1 MATIKLYLDTRAN
14 AVGTPAPVKIALN
27 MHGDTVMQ
35 STGIKILPDQW
46 DKKSCKVIKHPQ
58 KQILNTVL
66 ASRLND
72 WEMAMLKLVE
82 TGEARN
88 TKSASELKRKIV
100 EVLSPKDTEEEAG
113 DFFAHYIKYASNRR
127 TSGTREAYRQ
137 TLRRMEA
144 FDKDIRTRT
153 FEDINKRW
161 LTDFEAF
168 MAQTAHSANS
178 RAFHFRNIRAVF
190 NDALD
195 EEITKA
201 YPFRKFKIRKEP
213 TAKRSLSVEQ
223 LRTLAN
229 YPCEEYQRQY
239 RDIFMLMFY
248 LIGMNAVDLFKA
260 KPDALSGGRLEY
272 VRSKTYK
279 QYSIKIEPEA
289 MALLEK
295 YKGKR
300 HLISVMDTRRDYKA
314 YLHRMN
320 DALKLIGDV
329 KVCNSKGKKEHAP
342 LFPKISQYWCRHS
355 WATIAASLDIPKET
369 IAAALGHGG
378 NTVTDIYIDFDRKKV
393 DEANRRVLDWVLY
406 GKRQ

>member
-14 AVGTPAPVKIALN
+14 AAGTPAPVKIALN

-35 STGIKILPDQW
+35 STGIKIMPDQW
-46 DKKSCKVIKHPQ
+46 DKKSCKVVKHPQ
-58 KQILNTVL
+58 KQILNTML
-66 ASRLND
+66 ASRLNE
-72 WEMAMLKLVE
+72 WEMALLKLVE

-223 LRTLAN
+223 LRTLATF
-229 YPCEEYQRQY
+229 PCEEYQKQY

-248 LIGMNAVDLFKA
+248 LIGVNAVDLFKA
-260 KPDALSGGRLEY
+260 KRDAVSGGRFEY
-272 VRSKTYK
+272 IRSKTYK
-279 QYSIKIEPEA
+279 PYSIKIEPEA
-289 MALLEK
+289 KVLLEK
-295 YKGKR
+295 YKGKE
-300 HLISVMDTRRDYKA
+300 HLISVMDTRNDYKA

-320 DALKLIGDV
+320 DALKRIGDV
-329 KVCNSKGKKEHAP
+329 SVCNSKGKKVYKP

-355 WATIAASLDIPKET
+355 WATIAASLEIPKET

-378 NTVTDIYIDFDRKKV
+378 NTVTDIYIDFDRRKV
-393 DEANRRVLDWVLY
+393 DEANRRVIDWVLY
-406 GKRQ
+406 GKK

>member
-223 LRTLAN
+223 LRTLATF
-229 YPCEEYQRQY
+229 PCEEYQKQY

-248 LIGMNAVDLFKA
+248 LIGVNAVDLFKA
-260 KPDALSGGRLEY
+260 KRDAVSDGRFEY
-272 VRSKTYK
+272 IRSKTYK
-279 QYSIKIEPEA
+279 PYSIKIEPEA
-289 MALLEK
+289 KVLLEK
-295 YKGKR
+295 YKGKE
-300 HLISVMDTRRDYKA
+300 HLISVMDTRNDYKA

-320 DALKLIGDV
+320 DALKRIGDV
-329 KVCNSKGKKEHAP
+329 SVCNSKGKKVYKP

-355 WATIAASLDIPKET
+355 WATIAAKLEIPKET

-378 NTVTDIYIDFDRKKV
+378 NTVTDIYIDFDRRKV
-393 DEANRRVLDWVLY
+393 DEANRRVIDWVLY

>member
-223 LRTLAN
+223 LRTLATF
-229 YPCEEYQRQY
+229 PCEEYQKQY

-248 LIGMNAVDLFKA
+248 LIGVNAVDLFKA
-260 KPDALSGGRLEY
+260 KRDAVSDGRFEY
-272 VRSKTYK
+272 IRSKTYK
-279 QYSIKIEPEA
+279 PYSIKIEPEA
-289 MALLEK
+289 KVLLEK
-295 YKGKR
+295 YKGKE

-320 DALKLIGDV
+320 DALKRIGDV
-329 KVCNSKGKKEHAP
+329 SVCNLKGKKAYKP

-355 WATIAASLDIPKET
+355 WATIAASLEIPKET

-378 NTVTDIYIDFDRKKV
+378 NTVTDIYIDFDRRKV
-393 DEANRRVLDWVLY
+393 DEANRRVIDWVLY
-406 GKRQ
+406 GKK

>member
-1 MATIKLYLDTRAN
+1 MATIKLYLDTRAS
-14 AVGTPAPVKIALN
+14 AAGTPAPVKIALN

-35 STGIKILPDQW
+35 STGIKITPDQW
-46 DKKSCKVIKHPQ
+46 DKKSCKVVKHPQ
-58 KQILNTVL
+58 KQILNTML
-66 ASRLND
+66 ASRLNE
-72 WEMAMLKLVE
+72 WEMALLKLME

-88 TKSASELKRKIV
+88 ARSASELKRIIIKTIT
-100 EVLSPKDTEEEAG
+100 PKDTEEETG
-113 DFFAHYIKYASNRR
+113 DFFTHYIKYASSRR

-168 MAQTAHSANS
+168 MSQTAHSANA

-195 EEITKA
+195 EEITTA
-201 YPFRKFKIRKEP
+201 YPFRKFKIRREA
-213 TAKRSLSVEQ
+213 TAKRSLTVEQ
-223 LRTLAN
+223 LRTLAA
-229 YPCEEYQRQY
+229 YHCEEHQRQY
-239 RDIFMLMFY
+239 RDLFMLMFY
-248 LIGMNAVDLFKA
+248 LIGINAVDLFKA
-260 KPDALSGGRLEY
+260 KPDCVSDGRLEY
-272 VRSKTYK
+272 IRSKTYK
-279 QYSIKIEPEA
+279 PYSIKIEPEA
-289 MALLEK
+289 QALLEK
-295 YKGKR
+295 YRGKG
-300 HLISVMDTRRDYKA
+300 HLISVMDTRQDYKA

-320 DALKLIGDV
+320 DALKRIGEV
-329 KVCNSKGKKEHAP
+329 SVCSPKGKKAYKP

-378 NTVTDIYIDFDRKKV
+378 HTVTDIYIDFDRRKV
-393 DEANRRVLDWVLY
+393 DEANRRVIDWVLY
-406 GKRQ
+406 GKRK

>member
-223 LRTLAN
+223 LRTLATF
-229 YPCEEYQRQY
+229 PCEEYQKQY

-248 LIGMNAVDLFKA
+248 LIGVNAVDLFKA
-260 KPDALSGGRLEY
+260 KRDAVSDGRFEY
-272 VRSKTYK
+272 IRSKTYK
-279 QYSIKIEPEA
+279 PYSIKIEPEA
-289 MALLEK
+289 KVLLEK
-295 YKGKR
+295 YKGKE
-300 HLISVMDTRRDYKA
+300 HLISVMATRREYKA
-314 YLHRMN
+314 YLPRMN
-320 DALKLIGDV
+320 DALNRIGDV
-329 KVCNSKGKKEHAP
+329 SVCNSKGKKVYKP

-355 WATIAASLDIPKET
+355 WATIAAKLEIPKET

-378 NTVTDIYIDFDRKKV
+378 NTVTDIYIDFDRRKV
-393 DEANRRVLDWVLY
+393 DEANRRVIDWVLY
-406 GKRQ
+406 GKK

>member
-1 MATIKLYLDTRAN
+1 
-14 AVGTPAPVKIALN
+14 

-223 LRTLAN
+223 LRTLATF
-229 YPCEEYQRQY
+229 PCEEYQKQY

-248 LIGMNAVDLFKA
+248 LIGVNAVDLFKA
-260 KPDALSGGRLEY
+260 KRDAVSDGRFEY
-272 VRSKTYK
+272 IRSKTYK
-279 QYSIKIEPEA
+279 PYSIKIEPEA
-289 MALLEK
+289 KVLLEK
-295 YKGKR
+295 YKGKE
-300 HLISVMDTRRDYKA
+300 HLISVMDTRNDYKA

-320 DALKLIGDV
+320 DALKRIGDV
-329 KVCNSKGKKEHAP
+329 SVCNSKGKKVYKP

-355 WATIAASLDIPKET
+355 WATIAAKLEIPKET

-378 NTVTDIYIDFDRKKV
+378 NTVTDIYIDFDRRKV
-393 DEANRRVLDWVLY
+393 DEANRRVIDWVLY
-406 GKRQ
+406 GKK

>member
-1 MATIKLYLDTRAN
+1 M
-14 AVGTPAPVKIALN
+14 
-27 MHGDTVMQ
+27 
-35 STGIKILPDQW
+35 
-46 DKKSCKVIKHPQ
+46 
-58 KQILNTVL
+58 
-66 ASRLND
+66 
-72 WEMAMLKLVE
+72 
-82 TGEARN
+82 
-88 TKSASELKRKIV
+88 
-100 EVLSPKDTEEEAG
+100 AG
-113 DFFAHYIKYASNRR
+113 DFFTHYIKYASSRR

-213 TAKRSLSVEQ
+213 TAKRSLSMEQ
-223 LRTLAN
+223 LRTLATF
-229 YPCEEYQRQY
+229 PCEEYQKQY

-248 LIGMNAVDLFKA
+248 LIGVNAVDLFKA
-260 KPDALSGGRLEY
+260 KRDAVSDGRFEY
-272 VRSKTYK
+272 IRSKTYK
-279 QYSIKIEPEA
+279 PYSIKIEPEA
-289 MALLEK
+289 KVLLEK
-295 YKGKR
+295 YKGKE
-300 HLISVMDTRRDYKA
+300 HLISVMDTRNDYKA

-320 DALKLIGDV
+320 DALKRIGDV
-329 KVCNSKGKKEHAP
+329 SVCNSKGKKVYKP

-355 WATIAASLDIPKET
+355 WATIAAKLEIPKET

-378 NTVTDIYIDFDRKKV
+378 NTVTDIYIDFDRRKV
-393 DEANRRVLDWVLY
+393 DEANRRVIDWVLY

>member
-153 FEDINKRW
+153 FDDINKRW

-223 LRTLAN
+223 LRTLATF
-229 YPCEEYQRQY
+229 PCEEYQKQY

-248 LIGMNAVDLFKA
+248 LIGVNAVDLFKA
-260 KPDALSGGRLEY
+260 KRDAVSDGRFEY
-272 VRSKTYK
+272 IRSKTYK
-279 QYSIKIEPEA
+279 PYSIKIEPEA
-289 MALLEK
+289 KVLLEK
-295 YKGKR
+295 YKGKE
-300 HLISVMDTRRDYKA
+300 HLISVMDTRNDYKA

-320 DALKLIGDV
+320 DALKRIGDV
-329 KVCNSKGKKEHAP
+329 SVCNSKGKKVYKP

-355 WATIAASLDIPKET
+355 WATIAAKLEIPKET

-378 NTVTDIYIDFDRKKV
+378 NTVTDIYIDFDRRKV
-393 DEANRRVLDWVLY
+393 DEANRRVIDWVLY
-406 GKRQ
+406 GKK

>member
-14 AVGTPAPVKIALN
+14 AAGTPAPVKIALN

-35 STGIKILPDQW
+35 STGIKIMPDQW
-46 DKKSCKVIKHPQ
+46 DKKSCKVVKHPQ
-58 KQILNTVL
+58 KQILNTML
-66 ASRLND
+66 ASRLNE
-72 WEMAMLKLVE
+72 WEMALLKLME

-88 TKSASELKRKIV
+88 ARSASELKRKII
-100 EVLSPKDTEEEAG
+100 ETITPKDTEEVAG
-113 DFFAHYIKYASNRR
+113 DFFTHYIKYASSRR

-168 MAQTAHSANS
+168 MSQTAHSANA

-223 LRTLAN
+223 LRTLATF
-229 YPCEEYQRQY
+229 PCEEYQKQY

-248 LIGMNAVDLFKA
+248 LIGVNAVDLFKA
-260 KPDALSGGRLEY
+260 KRDAVSDGRFEY
-272 VRSKTYK
+272 IRSKTYK
-279 QYSIKIEPEA
+279 PYSIKIEPEA
-289 MALLEK
+289 KVLLEK
-295 YKGKR
+295 YKGKE

-320 DALKLIGDV
+320 DALKRIGDV
-329 KVCNSKGKKEHAP
+329 SVCNPKGKKMYNP

-355 WATIAASLDIPKET
+355 WATIAAKLEIPKET

>member
-14 AVGTPAPVKIALN
+14 AAGTPAPVKIALN

-35 STGIKILPDQW
+35 STGIKIMPDQW
-46 DKKSCKVIKHPQ
+46 DKKSCKVVKHPQ
-58 KQILNTVL
+58 KQILNTML
-66 ASRLND
+66 ASRLNE
-72 WEMAMLKLVE
+72 WEMALLKLME

-88 TKSASELKRKIV
+88 ARSASELKRKIV

-168 MAQTAHSANS
+168 MSQTAHSANA

-223 LRTLAN
+223 LRTLATF
-229 YPCEEYQRQY
+229 PCEEYQKQY

-248 LIGMNAVDLFKA
+248 LIGVNAVDLFKA
-260 KPDALSGGRLEY
+260 KRDAVSDGRFEY
-272 VRSKTYK
+272 IRSKTYK
-279 QYSIKIEPEA
+279 PYSIKIEPEA
-289 MALLEK
+289 KVLLEK
-295 YKGKR
+295 YKGKE

-320 DALKLIGDV
+320 DALKRIGDV
-329 KVCNSKGKKEHAP
+329 SVCNPKGKKMCKP

-355 WATIAASLDIPKET
+355 WATIAAKLEIPKET

-378 NTVTDIYIDFDRKKV
+378 NTVTDIYIDFDRRKV
-393 DEANRRVLDWVLY
+393 DEANRRVIDWVLY
-406 GKRQ
+406 GKK

>member
-14 AVGTPAPVKIALN
+14 AAGTPAPVKIALN

-35 STGIKILPDQW
+35 STGIKIMPDQW
-46 DKKSCKVIKHPQ
+46 DKKSCKVVKHPQ
-58 KQILNTVL
+58 KQILNTML
-66 ASRLND
+66 ASRLNE
-72 WEMAMLKLVE
+72 WEMALLKLME

-88 TKSASELKRKIV
+88 ARSASELKRKII
-100 EVLSPKDTEEEAG
+100 ETITPKDTEEVAG
-113 DFFAHYIKYASNRR
+113 DFFIHYIKYASSRR

-168 MAQTAHSANS
+168 MSQTAHSANA

-195 EEITKA
+195 EEITTA
-201 YPFRKFKIRKEP
+201 YPFRKFKIRREP

-223 LRTLAN
+223 LRTLATF
-229 YPCEEYQRQY
+229 PCEEYQKQY

-248 LIGMNAVDLFKA
+248 LIGVNAVDLFKA
-260 KPDALSGGRLEY
+260 KRDAVSDGRFEY
-272 VRSKTYK
+272 IRSKTYK
-279 QYSIKIEPEA
+279 PYSIKIEPEA
-289 MALLEK
+289 KVLLEK
-295 YKGKR
+295 YKGKE
-300 HLISVMDTRRDYKA
+300 HLISVMDTRNDYKA

-320 DALKLIGDV
+320 DALKRIGDV
-329 KVCNSKGKKEHAP
+329 SVCNSKGKKVYKP

-355 WATIAASLDIPKET
+355 WATIAAKLEIPKET

-378 NTVTDIYIDFDRKKV
+378 NTVTDIYIDFDRRKV
-393 DEANRRVLDWVLY
+393 DEANRRVIDWVLY
-406 GKRQ
+406 GKK

>member
-223 LRTLAN
+223 LRTLATF
-229 YPCEEYQRQY
+229 PCEEYQKQY

-248 LIGMNAVDLFKA
+248 LIGVNAVDLFKA
-260 KPDALSGGRLEY
+260 KRDAVSDGRFEY
-272 VRSKTYK
+272 IRSKTYK
-279 QYSIKIEPEA
+279 PYSIKIEPEA
-289 MALLEK
+289 KVLLEK
-295 YKGKR
+295 YKGKE
-300 HLISVMDTRRDYKA
+300 HLISVMDTRNDYKA

-320 DALKLIGDV
+320 DALKRIGDV
-329 KVCNSKGKKEHAP
+329 SVCNSKGKKVYKP

-355 WATIAASLDIPKET
+355 WATIAAKLEIPKET

-378 NTVTDIYIDFDRKKV
+378 NTVTDIYIDFDRRKV
-393 DEANRRVLDWVLY
+393 DEANRRVIDWVLY
-406 GKRQ
+406 GKK

>member
-1 MATIKLYLDTRAN
+1 MATIKLYLDTRAC
-14 AVGTPAPVKIALN
+14 AAGTPAPVKIALN
-27 MHGDTVMQ
+27 AHGGTVMQ
-35 STGIKILPDQW
+35 TTGIKVLPEQW
-46 DKKSCKVIKHPQ
+46 DRKSCKIVRHPQ
-58 KQILNTVL
+58 KQVLNAML
-66 ASRLND
+66 AARLNE
-72 WEMAMLKLVE
+72 WQMALLKLAG

-88 TKSASELKRKIV
+88 ARSASELKKMIMDV
-100 EVLSPKDTEEEAG
+100 VAPKGTEETQG
-113 DFFAHYIKYASNRR
+113 DFFAHYEKYAASRR
-127 TSGTREAYRQ
+127 TPGTRDAYRQ

-144 FDKDIRTRT
+144 FDKDIRLRT
-153 FEDINKRW
+153 FADIDKRW
-161 LTDFEAF
+161 LTEFEAF
-168 MAQTAHSANS
+168 MSQTAHSANA

-195 EEITKA
+195 EEVTTA

-213 TAKRSLSVEQ
+213 TAKRALTVEQ
-223 LRTLAN
+223 LRTLATF
-229 YPCEEYQRQY
+229 PCEEHQRQY

-260 KPDALSGGRLEY
+260 KPDAVSGGRLEY

-279 QYSIKIEPEA
+279 PYSIKIEPEA
-289 MALLEK
+289 RALLEK
-295 YKGKR
+295 YRGER
-300 HLISVMDTRRDYKA
+300 HLLSVMDTRRDYKA

-329 KVCNSKGKKEHAP
+329 EVCNSKGKKRHTP
-342 LFPKISQYWCRHS
+342 LFPNISQYWCRHS

-378 NTVTDIYIDFDRKKV
+378 NTVTDIYIDFDRRKV

>member
-168 MAQTAHSANS
+168 MSQTAHSANA

-223 LRTLAN
+223 LRTLATF
-229 YPCEEYQRQY
+229 PCEEYQKQY

-248 LIGMNAVDLFKA
+248 LIGVNAVDLFKA
-260 KPDALSGGRLEY
+260 KRDAVSDGRFEY
-272 VRSKTYK
+272 IRSKTYK
-279 QYSIKIEPEA
+279 PYSIKIEPEA
-289 MALLEK
+289 KVLLEK
-295 YKGKR
+295 YKGKE

-320 DALKLIGDV
+320 DALKRIGDV
-329 KVCNSKGKKEHAP
+329 SVCNPKGKKAYKP
-342 LFPKISQYWCRHS
+342 LFPNISQYWCRHS
-355 WATIAASLDIPKET
+355 WATIAAELEIPKET

-393 DEANRRVLDWVLY
+393 DEANRRVIDWVLY
-406 GKRQ
+406 GKRK